1 MRGGTPNKGKG
12 PPGRWKTAFYVD
24 EICNDKEKILRKL
37 RKIGYNYYFANNFQV
52 ARIDKNFKDLENKE
66 KALEEI

>member
-37 RKIGYNYYFANNFQV
+37 RKIGYN
-52 ARIDKNFKDLENKE
+52 
-66 KALEEI
+66 